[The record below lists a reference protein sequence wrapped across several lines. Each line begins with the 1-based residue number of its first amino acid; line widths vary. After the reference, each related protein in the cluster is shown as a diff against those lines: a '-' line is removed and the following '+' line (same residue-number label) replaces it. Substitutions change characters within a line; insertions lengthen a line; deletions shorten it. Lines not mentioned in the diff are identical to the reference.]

1 MVQSLQRSHPFR
13 ITLEAPELLEVQRS
27 GFSNFLQRGIG
38 EELSKMFPL
47 IIENNKIIIELTADI
62 DNFKLIYP
70 EENAL
75 DCVLKMKTYSCKL
88 YIEARVVC
96 KTISGKMLYQSKPK
110 WVLLGN
116 LPMMTKRGH
125 FIVNGS
131 SRVIV
136 HQVVRSPGIYFH
148 EITKNTR
155 KTRFDEGR
163 LGKARRFY
171 GDLIPE
177 KGFGVRLQLNKKR
190 KIEIKAKKGKKV
202 EALFFLRCL
211 RVIEKQERPTFWDS
225 KTSAPSSFNL
235 FFASKTNK
243 NSLLSTR
250 ESVKSLPL
258 SGARSPD
265 PGPPRR
271 EGYPTGGVKP
281 LRQVINIYKQSTKSL
296 NQRWINDIYFS
307 PQHRSFEGDL
317 SKASGYQQ
325 QLTRSTPTRTIWAE
339 NSSGTE
345 SAGPPYGNLPYGGVR
360 GSGSGVPQQL
370 EHSLSST
377 SGRTGASAFLGSG
390 QDLDASER
398 EDCRAVLDNPNLS
411 LNKSK
416 CLSSGKESS
425 NMSRYPILSTASYT
439 GLEALSRNEQPSPL
453 QNEGISI
460 DLITE
465 DEAFGI
471 TYEKLYQSAAEK
483 EKLRLEKKEYRE
495 MGIRGVPTPS
505 TPPKGKRGITT
516 SKNLFQ
522 SFQVTPQ
529 YDLGKLGRERINA
542 KFGIF
547 VTERYLTT
555 LDIEAITLWLEGLKT
570 GINNVDDIDHS
581 ENRRVRSSGELIQNQ
596 FKNGVDRLKSTAWS
610 KIKELSILVDESST
624 YSDTRSRLLLNKP
637 GSNAYISLTPA
648 GITPS
653 DFDDVQLQDEPKAG
667 MLKYSYSNSIQ
678 AGRRKRVVDKKIRSS
693 SVDQS
698 SIQLSTRARSIRLN
712 KVKPNWAT
720 QPSIRSTSV
729 DQSLIP
735 SKKEQRGVIRKGMR
749 AFDIDIVN
757 GTSYGDPFSSAK
769 LKLNLNY
776 VQAAMRPRIPPV
788 GGVRVSGIQ
797 VTGTESAGHPY
808 GNPPLRVIPPVRG
821 GPGSGFSRGF
831 RKRFEHSSNRL
842 KKSVIM
848 QIILDRWGLSNFD
861 TIASPYPNTQLA
873 AGISDNRSSTFKES
887 STHTDESFYDLI
899 AQVKEIEKDIL
910 SVNHFLNGKAINGA
924 LREFFGSNPLS
935 QYMDQTNPL
944 AEITHKRRI
953 SSLGVGGVT
962 RESAGMAIRGIHP
975 TQYGRICPI
984 ETPEGKNAGLVNSL
998 AFYARMDTKG
1008 FIKTPYY
1015 KVIKGQVQQELG
1027 FSFFS
1032 AKEEKLDGLHVAP
1045 TDLRQSWNDVLG
1057 RRVPVRVTDKVT
1069 DLFEKISSYKADS
1082 IGISPIQMI
1091 SAATSLI
1098 PFLEHNDANR
1108 ALMGS
1113 NMQRQAVPLL
1123 IPERAIVGTGLESLV
1138 VGESGHVT
1146 QSQLSGFISHVS
1158 ANSIVVEYLCSSTYT
1173 LGYTPQLVNRPITK
1187 KQANYL
1193 LPKGLPLAAVGPR
1206 SPDSSRRGELPVG
1219 GVLRVN
1225 RVQATGTSF
1234 RNRVQVTGTSFRNP
1248 RVEQTFKTQ
1257 NGLIGGNLLFFDL
1270 SERTEYAYQ
1279 ARLHSSSSG
1288 SKNSIQVKYAQALSQ
1303 DFTGDLVAE
1312 QSEVKQSPEAKQ
1324 GSSKRKLNLNY
1335 VQAAM
1340 VPEAGSRTPDP
1351 PLQGGLPVG
1360 GGYPTGGVTH
1370 RVTRFVDRYT
1380 NPLKGFN
1387 HYENPDPTKKGREV
1401 ESLFRRIGDCN
1412 ILLPFNHKLNTFNRS
1427 NQETCLTERALVKEG
1442 DWVHEGDILTDCS
1455 ASEKGE
1461 LAVGKNLLIAYIP
1474 WEGYNFEDAI
1484 VISERLVTQQLYTS
1498 LHIERYDYEAQ
1509 HHSKDKEEWFTK
1521 HVPFLRSKCC
1531 KHLDAFGLPRIG
1543 SFVKEGD
1550 ILVGKVMRLKNRD
1563 VTPYERLLSDILER
1577 KPTSR
1582 QDTSV
1587 RVPRGIQGRVVNCRV
1602 IGYFPEK
1609 PEVGSE
1615 RPAGKQPKVVHVF
1628 LGEKRA
1634 IQVGDKMSGRHGN
1647 KGVVSTILPI
1657 QDMPYLPD
1665 GTPIDMIL
1673 NPLGVPSRM
1682 NVGQV
1687 YECLLGLAGT
1697 YLAQH
1702 FKITAFDELYGEEAS
1717 QSVVFLKLY
1726 QARLQ
1731 SGQSWLFQVD
1741 LPGKTRLIDGR
1752 SGETFDQWIT
1762 VGRAYMLKL
1771 IHMVDEKIHARATG
1785 PYALVTQQPLRG
1797 RSKKG
1802 GQRLGEMEVWA
1813 LEGFGAAYILQEVLT
1828 KKSDDMI
1835 GRQEVVP
1842 SILPQSIRYQHVI
1855 QADFQPLVQKQNRL
1869 ILGNPEI
1876 FKVLVCELQALCL
1889 DIGVYHLTKESF
1901 QRRLIDNTGTYA

>member
-27 GFSNFLQRGIG
+27 GFSNFLQRGIS

-62 DNFKLIYP
+62 DNFKLVYP

-136 HQVVRSPGIYFH
+136 HQVVRCPGIYFH
-148 EITKNTR
+148 EITKNTK

-190 KIEIKAKKGKKV
+190 KIEVKAKKGKKV

-211 RVIEKQERPTFWDS
+211 KVIEKQERPTFWDS
-225 KTSAPSSFNL
+225 KTTAPSSFNL

-250 ESVKSLPL
+250 ESVRCLSL
-258 SGARSPD
+258 SGPPPTN
-265 PGPPRR
+265 PGPH
-271 EGYPTGGVKP
+271 PTGGVTAGGVRGINP
-281 LRQVINIYKQSTKSL
+281 LKQTINIYKQSNKSL
-296 NQRWINDIYFS
+296 NQRLINDIYFS
-307 PQHRSFEGDL
+307 PQQRSFEREL
-317 SKASGYQQ
+317 SK
-325 QLTRSTPTRTIWAE
+325 
-339 NSSGTE
+339 
-345 SAGPPYGNLPYGGVR
+345 
-360 GSGSGVPQQL
+360 
-370 EHSLSST
+370 
-377 SGRTGASAFLGSG
+377 
-390 QDLDASER
+390 
-398 EDCRAVLDNPNLS
+398 
-411 LNKSK
+411 
-416 CLSSGKESS
+416 
-425 NMSRYPILSTASYT
+425 YPILSTASYT
-439 GLEALSRNEQPSPL
+439 GLGSLSSNEQPSPL

-471 TYEKLYQSAAEK
+471 TYEKIYQSAAEK

-495 MGIRGVPTPS
+495 MGIRDVPTPS

-581 ENRRVRSSGELIQNQ
+581 ENRRVRASGELIQNQ

-624 YSDTRSRLLLNKP
+624 YSNTRSRLLLNKP
-637 GSNAYISLTPA
+637 GSNASISLTPA
-648 GITPS
+648 GITTS
-653 DFDDVQLQDEPKAG
+653 NLDDVQLQDEPKAG
-667 MLKYSYSNSIQ
+667 MLKSSYSNSIQ
-678 AGRRKRVVDKKIRSS
+678 AGRRKRVVDKKIRST

-720 QPSIRSTSV
+720 QPSIRSTSI
-729 DQSLIP
+729 DQSSIP
-735 SKKEQRGVIRKGMR
+735 SKKEQKGVIRK
-749 AFDIDIVN
+749 
-757 GTSYGDPFSSAK
+757 PEQSS
-769 LKLNLNY
+769 
-776 VQAAMRPRIPPV
+776 
-788 GGVRVSGIQ
+788 
-797 VTGTESAGHPY
+797 
-808 GNPPLRVIPPVRG
+808 GNRNFVP
-821 GPGSGFSRGF
+821 
-831 RKRFEHSSNRL
+831 EHSSNRL

-848 QIILDRWGLSNFD
+848 QILLDRWGVSNFD
-861 TIASPYPNTQLA
+861 TIAFPYPNTQSA

-899 AQVKEIEKDIL
+899 TQVKEIEKDIL

-1057 RRVPVRVTDKVT
+1057 RKVPVRVTDKVT

-1158 ANSIVVEYLCSSTYT
+1158 ANSIVVEYLCSSTYIV
-1173 LGYTPQLVNRPITK
+1173 GYTPQLVNRPITK
-1187 KQANYL
+1187 NQANPL
-1193 LPKGLPLAAVGPR
+1193 LPNLNYVQAAVGPPPSGNPPLR
-1206 SPDSSRRGELPVG
+1206 G
-1219 GVLRVN
+1219 GVRVS

-1248 RVEQTFKTQ
+1248 RVEQGFKRQ
-1257 NGLIGGNLLFFDL
+1257 NGLICKMIDANLSNRRLMAVRPLIRGNLLFFDL
-1270 SERTEYAYQ
+1270 SEITEYAYQ
-1279 ARLHSSSSG
+1279 ARLHSSFPG
-1288 SKNSIQVKYAQALSQ
+1288 SKNTIQVNYAQALPQ
-1303 DFTGDLVAE
+1303 DFRGNLVPE
-1312 QSEVKQSPEAKQ
+1312 RSEAKQSPKAEQ
-1324 GSSKRKLNLNY
+1324 GSGNRKLNR
-1335 VQAAM
+1335 VQVTGTAS
-1340 VPEAGSRTPDP
+1340 AGP
-1351 PLQGGLPVG
+1351 PVG
-1360 GGYPTGGVTH
+1360 GLGMGFRNRVPERR
-1370 RVTRFVDRYT
+1370 RVTCFVGRYT

-1387 HYENPDPTKKGREV
+1387 HYENPDPTKKGRGV
-1401 ESLFRRIGDCN
+1401 ESLFRRRGDYN

-1543 SFVKEGD
+1543 TFVKEGD

-1828 KKSDDMI
+1828 RKSDDMI

-1855 QADFQPLVQKQNRL
+1855 QADFKPLVQKQDRL

-1889 DIGVYHLTKESF
+1889 DVGVYHLTKESF